1 MLGTDTGGIS
11 PRCWVELSKV
21 TTPTLSTEYD
31 SCRLGLQLLQESLQ
45 HLSNFYTQKRFYT
58 KVCEHSLCL
67 HSLLKAFHP
76 GTVLKAL

>member
-1 MLGTDTGGIS
+1 MSEERGIEGVRERINPCTLIGTDTGGIS
-11 PRCWVELSKV
+11 PRCWEELLKV

-58 KVCEHSLCL
+58 KVCEL
-67 HSLLKAFHP
+67 
-76 GTVLKAL
+76 